1 MKQICPAC
9 GCETDSREEKCP
21 RCGAPLSPAAGS
33 GAPVPPEVPAEEE
46 GARTAAP
53 EPPAVPPEVPA
64 APEEAPEETD
74 AAGSAAPEPP
84 AVPPPFGG
92 GKRTDTPEAPR
103 KKSHVWIYITIA
115 ALCVAV
121 AAIVVAYVLGAR
133 HTTRSYDYS
142 SLDSLPAPVE
152 TVADEPYAPY
162 EAEDFATDTLATDT
176 LATDSVAAAETTANL
191 ILTGTLVLLSDESTT
206 CDVMIHA
213 TVDADG
219 QVTGTASW
227 NGGESDITGRYD
239 HAEERLTLRESDGSC
254 YDGHIRSG
262 YSYNGTYEDRN
273 GTWRFT
279 MNIN

>member
-21 RCGAPLSPAAGS
+21 RCGAPLSPVAGS

-92 GKRTDTPEAPR
+92 GERTDTPEPPR
-103 KKSHVWIYITIA
+103 KKSHAWIYITIA
-115 ALCVAV
+115 AVCVAV
-121 AAIVVAYVLGAR
+121 AAIVVAYVLGTR

-152 TVADEPYAPY
+152 TVADDPYAPY

-176 LATDSVAAAETTANL
+176 LAADTVAVVEETANL

-239 HAEERLTLRESDGSC
+239 HAAERLILREADGSC